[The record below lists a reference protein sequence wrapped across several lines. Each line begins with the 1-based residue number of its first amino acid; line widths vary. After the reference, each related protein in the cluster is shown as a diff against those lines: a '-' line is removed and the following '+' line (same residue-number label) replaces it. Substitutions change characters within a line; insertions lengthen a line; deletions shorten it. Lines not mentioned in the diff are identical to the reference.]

1 MDDAR
6 CGRGLIT
13 IACWLAACATADR
26 STEQPAAEV
35 PVAVASSVRT
45 VEAEPIPTTIEGP
58 SYLMPRG
65 LTSFG
70 AAPLDGSLYILGGYF
85 GRPHDYS
92 EAGQSGELLRLDLKT
107 NQWTRL
113 GDVDKAQSVTLVA
126 HEGRLYRVGGM
137 QARNAAGSPE
147 DLHSLDTVEVF
158 DVATSAWSTLPSL
171 PQPRSSHEAIVADGK
186 LWVVGGWTLAGESRT
201 WHTTILS
208 LDLADPSKGWTEID
222 APFQRRALAAAAIE
236 GKIVVMGGLDS
247 ERQMSTSVDIYDS
260 ASGQW
265 STGPQF
271 AGPGFGLAAAVY
283 GGTVFGCGMDGVIHR
298 WQPGES
304 AWVRAGTLAYPRFFH
319 RMVPTG
325 SGELLVVGGIRHG
338 KSGKRV
344 RPIERIPVQPAAGE
358 PTMLSYALPSP
369 LPSKNRQGVALE
381 GDTLFFFGGNKS
393 LGQHDFEPKF
403 FTDEGQALN
412 LASMEWRPIAPY
424 PEKRQTMST
433 FVTKWGHVVSVG
445 GFGHDGEVAR
455 SHPEIFA
462 YDPGKDAWKQIG
474 QLPAQGRTQFG
485 LAVRSEDKEVVLF
498 GGLDFDPRRPKND
511 QFRHELE
518 LLRAPLSPSG
528 MNFEGAG
535 IELREP
541 RRAFA
546 GQLLGDRYY
555 VVGGMKEGF
564 SLVDTCE
571 AYDFGAR
578 KWETIACPNHA
589 RLSAQ
594 MVAMGGKLYLAA
606 GSSKVGTG
614 KDVKLQ
620 SDPSLE
626 VYDPETNRWTM
637 LVQTLPIEPKHM
649 RMLAY
654 RDRLVLVSTH
664 NDDGVARLVLLD
676 PAR

>member
-1 MDDAR
+1 MDHRRWSPA
-6 CGRGLIT
+6 LFA
-13 IACWLAACATADR
+13 IACWLGACATADR
-26 STEQPAAEV
+26 STEQPAAEA
-35 PVAVASSVRT
+35 PVGAASSART

-58 SYLMPRG
+58 SALMPRG

-70 AAPLDGSLYILGGYF
+70 AAPLDGSLYVLGGYF
-85 GRPHDYS
+85 GRPHEYS

-113 GDVDKAQSVTLVA
+113 GEVGKAQSVALVA
-126 HEGRLYRVGGM
+126 HQGRLYRVGGM
-137 QARNAAGSPE
+137 QARNAAGTPA

-158 DVATSAWSTLPSL
+158 DVATSTWSTLPSL
-171 PQPRSSHEAIVADGK
+171 PEPRSSHDAIVADGT
-186 LWVVGGWTLAGESRT
+186 LWVVGGWTLAGKSKT

-208 LDLADPSKGWTEID
+208 LDLSDPSKGWTRID
-222 APFQRRALAAAAIE
+222 APFQRRALAVVAAG
-236 GKIVVMGGLDS
+236 GKIAVLGGMDS
-247 ERQMSTSVDIYDS
+247 EREVSTSVDLYDP
-260 ASGQW
+260 ATGQW
-265 STGPQF
+265 SSGPAF
-271 AGPGFGLAAAVY
+271 AGPGFGLAAAAHD
-283 GGTVFGCGMDGVIHR
+283 GAVFASGMDGVIHR
-298 WQPGES
+298 WRPGES
-304 AWVRAGTLAYPRFFH
+304 AWVRTSTQAYPRFFH
-319 RMVPTG
+319 RIVPMA
-325 SGELLVVGGIRHG
+325 SGELLVVGGIRDME
-338 KSGKRV
+338 SGTRV
-344 RPIERIPVQPAAGE
+344 RPIERLPIQPAAGE
-358 PTMLSYALPSP
+358 PTMLSYVLPSA
-369 LPSKNRQGVALE
+369 LPSKNRQGVALKGE
-381 GDTLFFFGGNKS
+381 TLFFFGGNKS

-403 FTDEGQALN
+403 FTDEGQALD
-412 LASMEWRPIAPY
+412 LAAMEWRPIAPY

-433 FVTKWGHVVSVG
+433 FVTKEGQIVSVG

-462 YDPGKDAWKQIG
+462 YDPSRNKWSRIG

-485 LAVRSEDKEVVLF
+485 LAVREQEVVLF
-498 GGLDFDPRRPKND
+498 GGLDYDPRRPKQE

-518 LLRAPLSPSG
+518 LLRAPLSTSA
-528 MNFEGAG
+528 MNFQGAG
-535 IELREP
+535 VELREP

-571 AYDFGAR
+571 AYDFGTR

-614 KDVKLQ
+614 KDVQLQ
-620 SDPSLE
+620 PDPSLE

-637 LVQTLPIEPKHM
+637 LVQALPIEPKHM
-649 RMLAY
+649 RMLTY
-654 RDRLVLVSTH
+654 GDRLVLVSTH
-664 NDDGVARLVLLD
+664 NDDGVVRVVLLD
-676 PAR
+676 PAG